1 MSKFNSESPDQR
13 AFSSEMKEEKELV
26 YSLWM
31 LNEYELFV
39 ALTRKKI
46 VQKMRAVLYFPR
58 YESA

>member
-1 MSKFNSESPDQR
+1 
-13 AFSSEMKEEKELV
+13 MKEEKELL

-58 YESA
+58 YESAKKAPTKGAR